1 MQQSPTTHWPRIW
14 LLWTCGVLAGMQ
26 FAKIAVAFD
35 ALQARYDTT
44 PERIGLA
51 LSTVGMVGLVCGVV
65 VGLMAP
71 AIGYRRLLLAGLG
84 LGAALSAVQSLML
97 PYPWLMATRVF
108 EGASHLAVV
117 VAAPTLIAASCA
129 PQHRSVAMGLWSTF
143 VGVAFAMCAATGH
156 WFITHAGLGRFFL
169 LHASGMV
176 VAFMVCARALEQAPA
191 EHAAPRWPSLPTLV
205 RQHLQ
210 TYVRLRTALP
220 GLCFFCYTV
229 MAIALMT
236 FLPLAAGND
245 RPWLAVVL
253 PLVVMA
259 GSLCA
264 GWTAQHRLSP
274 LRLVPLAF
282 GGVAVAGLAVWWCLV
297 AGNTIA
303 PAALVLMFMAGMAG
317 GASFALVPYLSA
329 ESLVHA
335 RANGAIAQMGNL
347 GSTCGPPL
355 FAAGLTHFGPAGLG
369 APVVVFA
376 TIGMVLSLWAARYRS
391 RQGG

>member
-1 MQQSPTTHWPRIW
+1 MQHSPTTQWPRIW

-35 ALQARYDTT
+35 ALQVSYDTT

-51 LSTVGMVGLVCGVV
+51 LSMVGTVGLACGVI

-71 AIGYRRLLLAGLG
+71 AIGYWRLLLAGLG
-84 LGAALSAVQSLML
+84 LGAALSALQSLML
-97 PYPWLMATRVF
+97 PYPWLMASRAL

-129 PQHRSVAMGLWSTF
+129 PRQRSLAMGLWSTF
-143 VGVAFAMCAATGH
+143 VGVAFAVCAAFGH
-156 WFITHAGLGRFFL
+156 WFITRAGLGTFFL
-169 LHASGMV
+169 LHALGMA
-176 VAFMVCARALEQAPA
+176 VACMACAHALEQGPA
-191 EHAAPRWPSLPTLV
+191 EHGAANWPSVPTLV
-205 RQHLQ
+205 RQHVQ
-210 TYVRLRTALP
+210 TYTRLRTALP
-220 GLCFFCYTV
+220 GLCFLCYTV

-245 RPWLAVVL
+245 RPWLAIVL

-264 GWTAQHRLSP
+264 GWMAQHRLSP

-282 GGVAVAGLAVWWCLV
+282 GGVAVAGLAVWWCLL
-297 AGNTIA
+297 AGITIA
-303 PAALVLMFMAGMAG
+303 PAALALMFTAGMAG
-317 GASFALVPYLSA
+317 GASFALVPYLST

-376 TIGMVLSLWAARYRS
+376 TIGMVLSLRAARYRS
-391 RQGG
+391 LPGS